1 MLNLRNETSKE
12 WLDMVFSD
20 FDSFLIEH
28 AACERKA
35 SATNM
40 AFVVKY
46 PDRTHILEPM
56 INMAKEELD
65 HFHQVYQF
73 IAKRGLTLRPD
84 TKDEYV
90 LMLLH
95 KMRSDPTQRFLDRM
109 IISSVVEARGCERLG
124 LVSKHVEDPELKEF
138 YLELVRCEARHHMV
152 FIQLAKKYFEPA
164 IVDKRVN
171 EFLDYEAEAITK
183 VPLSVSLF

>member
-1 MLNLRNETSKE
+1 MLNLRSETSKE

-46 PDRTHILEPM
+46 PDRIHLLEPM

-65 HFHQVYQF
+65 HFHQVYKF

-90 LMLLH
+90 LTLLNH
-95 KMRSDPTQRFLDRM
+95 MRSDKIQRFLDRL

-124 LVSKHVEDPELKEF
+124 LISKHVEDPELKEF
-138 YLELVRCEARHHMV
+138 YLDLVRCEARHHMV
-152 FIQLAKKYFEPA
+152 FIKVAEKYFDAE
-164 IVDKRVN
+164 VVNKRLN
-171 EFLDYEAEAITK
+171 EFLDFETEAIKK

>member
-1 MLNLRNETSKE
+1 MLKLRTETSKE

-46 PDRTHILEPM
+46 PDRTKILDPM
-56 INMAKEELD
+56 IHMAKEELE
-65 HFHQVYQF
+65 HFHQVYK
-73 IAKRGLTLRPD
+73 IIESRGLTLKAD
-84 TKDEYV
+84 KKDEYV
-90 LMLLH
+90 LNILGH
-95 KMRSDPTQRFLDRM
+95 MRSDKNDRFLDRM
-109 IISSVVEARGCERLG
+109 LISGVVEARGCERLG
-124 LVSKHVEDPELKEF
+124 LISKHVEDPDLKEF
-138 YLELVRCEARHHMV
+138 YLELVRCEARHHSA
-152 FIQLAKKYFEPA
+152 FIKLAEEYFDKEL
-164 IVDKRVN
+164 VDKRLN
-171 EFLDYEAEAITK
+171 EFLDYEAESLAK